1 MAANRVQI
9 ELDEELVLHAR
20 AQASTTD
27 VSDNELIA
35 DAVAEWLAFATL
47 NASPVPGLV
56 PDEADK
62 LAVSEVRAHRTS
74 RDARGH

>member
-9 ELDEELVLHAR
+9 ELDEELVLR
-20 AQASTTD
+20 AQAPTSTTD

-47 NASPVPGLV
+47 
-56 PDEADK
+56 EA
-62 LAVSEVRAHRTS
+62 
-74 RDARGH
+74 

>member
-9 ELDEELVLHAR
+9 ELDEELVLRAR

-47 NASPVPGLV
+47 EASPVPGLA
-56 PDEADK
+56 PGEADR
-62 LAVSEVRAHRTS
+62 LAVGEVRAHRAS
-74 RDARGH
+74 RDSAA

>member
-9 ELDEELVLHAR
+9 ELDEELVLRAR
-20 AQASTTD
+20 ARASTTD
-27 VSDNELIA
+27 VSDDEVIA

-47 NASPVPGLV
+47 GASPLPGLA

-62 LAVSEVRAHRTS
+62 LAVGEVRAHRAS
-74 RDARGH
+74 HDSAA